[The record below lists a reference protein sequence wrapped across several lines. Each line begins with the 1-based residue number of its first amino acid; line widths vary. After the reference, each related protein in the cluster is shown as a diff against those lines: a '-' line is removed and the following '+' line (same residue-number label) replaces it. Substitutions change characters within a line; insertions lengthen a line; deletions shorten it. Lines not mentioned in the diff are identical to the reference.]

1 MGTTKGEK
9 GKILARRYGGVD
21 ARLVGVWLVPSTSEG
36 GTSVFEVTLS
46 LESYECRDHEH
57 RGPGCKHVVA
67 ATIARAKSAR
77 CSGCGE
83 RFPRRRLVEVGPE
96 EASWGYTLEGEMYCE
111 ACARRAGVL

>member
-1 MGTTKGEK
+1 V
-9 GKILARRYGGVD
+9 GVD
-21 ARLVGVWLVPSTSEG
+21 ARLVGVWLVPFTSEG

-46 LESYECRDHEH
+46 PDSCECRDFDY

-83 RFPRRRLVEVGPE
+83 RFPRRRRLVEVGPE
-96 EASWGYTLEGEMYCE
+96 MTAFAEVLEGQRYCRP
-111 ACARRAGVL
+111 CARRHGIA